1 MKMSYRG
8 VSYDYEP
15 LVVETTVGEAGGKYR
30 GRDWRFRNLKKPPV
44 LQPTVNL
51 TYRGVKYNQSGTITA
66 GTVELE
72 KTQTVST
79 EQKARSLMVNHT
91 RAIKNRQQAM
101 LSRSATEIGS
111 PAKVSQYWSRIQGK
125 IHPSFRAT
133 YDRYGAAMS

>member
-1 MKMSYRG
+1 MKLSYRG

-15 LVVETTVGEAGGKYR
+15 LVVETTAGEAGGKYR

-101 LSRSATEIGS
+101 LSRSAEEIGS

>member
-1 MKMSYRG
+1 MKLSYRG

-15 LVVETTVGEAGGKYR
+15 LVVETTAGEAGGKYR

-44 LQPTVNL
+44 LQPPANL
-51 TYRGVKYNQSGTITA
+51 TYRGVKYNKSGTIIA

>member
-1 MKMSYRG
+1 MKLSYRG

-15 LVVETTVGEAGGKYR
+15 LVVETTAGEAGGKYR

-51 TYRGVKYNQSGTITA
+51 TYRGVKYNKHGTITA
-66 GTVELE
+66 RTVEPE
-72 KTQTVST
+72 KTPTVST
-79 EQKARSLMVNHT
+79 EKKARSLMVNQT